1 MLNNIKAKYLLYYK
15 MGNFIQTKIIE
26 TQYNDID
33 EKYNDIYISL
43 DGKMINEI
51 RQNYKIIDVDWLS
64 YTLVNSK
71 MFADEY
77 FKNSPDKKIIINNML
92 KYYLNHED
100 KSIYIKTDY
109 LCNEKEKLCICNI
122 HAEDFRKIYER
133 NNYKEKDK
141 YISWCTKVKDKF

>member
-1 MLNNIKAKYLLYYK
+1 
-15 MGNFIQTKIIE
+15 MGNFIQTKIID
-26 TQYNDID
+26 TQYNDTD
-33 EKYNDIYISL
+33 EKYNDNYTLL
-43 DGKMINEI
+43 DDKMINEI

-77 FKNSPDKKIIINNML
+77 FKNSPDKK
-92 KYYLNHED
+92 
-100 KSIYIKTDY
+100 TDY
-109 LCNEKEKLCICNI
+109 LCNEKEKICICNI
-122 HAEDFRKIYER
+122 HAVDFRKIYER